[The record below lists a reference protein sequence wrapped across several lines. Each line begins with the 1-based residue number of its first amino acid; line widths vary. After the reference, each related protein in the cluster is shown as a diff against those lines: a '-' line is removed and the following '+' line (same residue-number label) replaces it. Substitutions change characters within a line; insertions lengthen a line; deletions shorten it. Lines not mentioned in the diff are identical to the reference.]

1 MLFKDFYVDQHD
13 FKNSALKT
21 SILMAYRF
29 PYFAQICV
37 KARVYEASDDLKSVE
52 IYPNGFS
59 VIPYQVSPLPQ
70 WYRPQVI

>member
-1 MLFKDFYVDQHD
+1 MFFKDFYVEQNDL
-13 FKNSALKT
+13 KNPALKT

-59 VIPYQVSPLPQ
+59 VIPYQVFSLPQ
-70 WYRPQVI
+70 